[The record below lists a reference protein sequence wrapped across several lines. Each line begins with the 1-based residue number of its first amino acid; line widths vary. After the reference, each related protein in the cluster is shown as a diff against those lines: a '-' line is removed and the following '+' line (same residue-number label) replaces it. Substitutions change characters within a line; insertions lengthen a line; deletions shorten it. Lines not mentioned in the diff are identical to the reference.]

1 MKLNTVETNPQGK
14 TSERLVWEDS
24 SCIITKQYFSK
35 GTPLYFIRKKHPKT
49 LTDMV
54 LRTTKVFSEAFRIF
68 CSPRR
73 RKVNE

>member
-1 MKLNTVETNPQGK
+1 MKLNTVEIKTKGK
-14 TSERLVWEDS
+14 TSERIVWKDS

-54 LRTTKVFSEAFRIF
+54 SRTTKKFSDAFSIF